1 MKTIRTLPRL
11 APLAVRPLEYRDA
24 RGGPD
29 ALRQLA
35 DAAIADPWG
44 RAVEVTIT
52 TDPADAP
59 RDCAEG
65 AQG

>member
-1 MKTIRTLPRL
+1 MRTIRTLPRL
-11 APLAVRPLEYRDA
+11 DALARRTLEYRDG

-35 DAAIADPWG
+35 DAATADQWG

-59 RDCAEG
+59 RDCAER
-65 AQG
+65 